1 MINKMDQAI
10 KIMQE
15 CDDSKRKKFLERMI
29 DKAKK
34 AKARS
39 QQLDRVYNEII
50 YYITSDQRSEFY
62 KDQNNF
68 LCTNK

>member
-1 MINKMDQAI
+1 MDQAI

>member
-1 MINKMDQAI
+1 MDQAI

-15 CDDSKRKKFLERMI
+15 CDDPKRKKFLERMI

-62 KDQNNF
+62 KINF
-68 LCTNK
+68 